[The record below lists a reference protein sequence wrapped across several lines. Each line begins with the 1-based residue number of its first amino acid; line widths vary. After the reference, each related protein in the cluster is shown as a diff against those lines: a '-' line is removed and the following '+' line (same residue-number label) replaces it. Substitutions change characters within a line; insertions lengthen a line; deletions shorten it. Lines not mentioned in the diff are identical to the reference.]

1 MSQGAKLYNLQGRGF
16 LFWQKKKNRF
26 FFLLKQ
32 LDVWNM
38 FQNIL
43 ENVFCLFANL
53 AHHFTD
59 GKQSPLEKGEMLWL
73 SINMESDFIMQN
85 FLIVKIKSW
94 KEAPV
99 LLWQSLRGV
108 CFRICRK
115 IVTEQNNF
123 LFFFKQVNQLKL
135 N

>member
-1 MSQGAKLYNLQGRGF
+1 MFEK
-16 LFWQKKKNRF
+16 
-26 FFLLKQ
+26 
-32 LDVWNM
+32 

-43 ENVFCLFANL
+43 KYIFCLFANFYRWQAITL
-53 AHHFTD
+53 
-59 GKQSPLEKGEMLWL
+59 GKGEMLWL
-73 SINMESDFIMQN
+73 AINMESDFIMQN
-85 FLIVKIKSW
+85 LLIVKIKSW

-99 LLWQSLRGV
+99 LLWQSLRSV

-123 LFFFKQVNQLKL
+123 FFFFEQVNQLKL